1 MERDGMT
8 RAIIDGIIV
17 LRPDDGMVLTNGET
31 VTTEVW
37 LGINDSPDNWH
48 EIPDDEIPD
57 ENGMEVE

>member
-1 MERDGMT
+1 MT